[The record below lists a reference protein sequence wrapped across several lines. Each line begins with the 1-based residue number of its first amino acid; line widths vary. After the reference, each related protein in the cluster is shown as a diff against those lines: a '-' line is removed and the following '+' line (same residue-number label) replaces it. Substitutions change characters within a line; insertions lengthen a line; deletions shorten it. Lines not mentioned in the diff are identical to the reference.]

1 MRYLPLTAIAVLGLS
16 ACANTGADYTPI
28 VDGPYT
34 TGFSTDLDACQK
46 VAERRSYTNGDVQ
59 SEAAFGAVTT
69 GLVTGLIAGIEDGDV
84 GSGIAGALI
93 GGAIGGVA
101 AGVGQSWDT
110 SGERKNIVVSCMQGR
125 GHNVVG

>member
-1 MRYLPLTAIAVLGLS
+1 MKKLALPVIAALGLS

-28 VDGPYT
+28 VDGPYSSS
-34 TGFSTDLDACQK
+34 FSTDLGACQK

-59 SEAAFGAVTT
+59 SEAAFGAIST
-69 GLVTGLIAGIEDGDV
+69 GLVAGLITGIEEGDV
-84 GSGIAGALI
+84 GAGIAGALI

-110 SGERKNIVVSCMQGR
+110 SGERKNIVVACMRGR

>member
-28 VDGPYT
+28 VDGPST

-46 VAERRSYTNGDVQ
+46 VAERRSDTNGDVQ
-59 SEAAFGAVTT
+59 SEVAFGAVTT

-84 GSGIAGALI
+84 GSGIAGAL
-93 GGAIGGVA
+93 IGGVA

>member
-1 MRYLPLTAIAVLGLS
+1 MRVLALPLIAALSLS

-28 VDGPYT
+28 VDGPYSNS
-34 TGFSTDLDACQK
+34 FSTDLDACQK

-59 SEAAFGAVTT
+59 SEAAFGAVST
-69 GLVTGLIAGIEDGDV
+69 GLVTGLIAGIDEGDV
-84 GSGIAGALI
+84 GAGIAGALI
-93 GGAIGGVA
+93 GGAIGGIA

-110 SGERKNIVVSCMQGR
+110 SGERKTIVVSCMQGR

>member
-1 MRYLPLTAIAVLGLS
+1 MRFLALPLVAALGLS

-28 VDGPYT
+28 VDGPYSSS
-34 TGFSTDLDACQK
+34 FSTDLDACQK
-46 VAERRSYTNGDVQ
+46 VAEHRSYTNGDVQ
-59 SEAAFGAVTT
+59 SEAAFGAVST
-69 GLVTGLIAGIEDGDV
+69 GLVTGLITGIGEGDV
-84 GSGIAGALI
+84 GAGIAGALI

-110 SGERKNIVVSCMQGR
+110 SGERKTIVVSCMKGR

>member
-59 SEAAFGAVTT
+59 SEVAFGAVTT

-93 GGAIGGVA
+93 GGVA
-101 AGVGQSWDT
+101 AGVGQSRDT